1 MWRTLNSMSLF
12 ECLKLIVVTKT
23 LVMNIKVKR
32 IKMNDRDI
40 IISKRNIWIF
50 KEDLI

>member
-1 MWRTLNSMSLF
+1 MF
-12 ECLKLIVVTKT
+12 FFGCLKLNVVIKIF
-23 LVMNIKVKR
+23 VMNIKVKC

-40 IISKRNIWIF
+40 IILKCNIWIF